1 MFFIINPPDTQVL
14 IGGGDGEHIRCL
26 LMNVVLAGE
35 MTVVSSTATELSNS
49 SFNTEPSLHSLIDF
63 LFLSN

>member
-1 MFFIINPPDTQVL
+1 M
-14 IGGGDGEHIRCL
+14 HIHCL

-49 SFNTEPSLHSLIDF
+49 SFIAEPSPYSLIDF